1 MPQINSVP
9 EASEGPHRGQNYA
22 ALREYANRVTNPELR
37 AFVHLGLEL
46 LFDNGDDSTLR
57 HGLAL
62 HSYPVKVDEFLFGHR
77 FLRRPKNEL
86 YPAVVDE
93 LVKINED
100 HGRVTNSITEFVGT
114 GGIGSAK
121 TTTALY
127 TNAYQLYLLSCY
139 KNPHAMFRMDS
150 TSEIL
155 FIFQSLNASTARD
168 VDYGRFREICAQ
180 SYYFTSVFPF
190 RKDIES
196 SLKFPNRIEAKPIG
210 SDAGSIGQNVLGG
223 LIDEVNFMAITE
235 KSKRGRDGKYDQA
248 KVIYEGVSRRIKSR
262 FVNSGGMPGILCL
275 VSSKNYPGEF
285 TDIKLQEA
293 ITDPSIYIYDKR
305 VWDIK
310 PAGTFC
316 GDVFQVFTGD
326 DTRKPRLLTAEQAAA
341 IKDEDKALIV
351 NVPTEYKGSFDTD
364 IIGSLRDI
372 AGVGT
377 SSRYPFI
384 LNTEK
389 IAGAFGKVK
398 SILSLGVHDFSASI
412 PLHFRPEF
420 LVNPTKPRWVHID
433 LSISGDCTGVA
444 CGHVSKFVP
453 TSVAGGHEKL
463 PNIVFDFILQV
474 VPPRGDEIK
483 IHRIR
488 EMIHSLRASGVPIK
502 WVTFDSFQSVDSI
515 QLLRQ
520 QGFTTGKISTDVTPA
535 PYILTKNA
543 LYDGRVSC
551 PEHPIAQKELAELE
565 RNVSKGKIDHPPT
578 GSKDCSDAIASVIYG
593 LTTRREVWM
602 IEGIPLFS
610 IPTDIRTIQ
619 DKGATSVTSSNE

>member
-1 MPQINSVP
+1 MPHTNSAP
-9 EASEGPHRGQNYA
+9 EATDGPHRGHNYA
-22 ALREYANRVTNPELR
+22 ALLEYAKRVSNPELR
-37 AFVHLGLEL
+37 AFVNLGIEL
-46 LFDNGDDSTLR
+46 LFNDGDVSTLR

-62 HSYPVKVDEFLFGHR
+62 HSYPVKVDEFLFGQR

-93 LVKINED
+93 LIKINED

-196 SLKFPNRIEAKPIG
+196 ALKFPNRIEAKPIG

-285 TDIKLQEA
+285 TDVKLQEA

-316 GDVFQVFTGD
+316 GEWFQVFTGD
-326 DTRKPRLLTAEQAAA
+326 DTRKPRLLTSEQAAA
-341 IKDEDKALIV
+341 IKDEDKNLVV
-351 NVPTEYKGSFDTD
+351 NIPTEYKGPFDTD

-389 IAGAFGKVK
+389 IAGAFGKAK

-412 PLHFRPEF
+412 PLHFRPEC

-463 PNIVFDFILQV
+463 PHIVFDFVLQV

-520 QGFTTGKISTDVTPA
+520 QGFTTGKISTDITPA

-578 GSKDCSDAIASVIYG
+578 GSKDCSDAMASVIYG

-602 IEGIPLFS
+602 LEGIPLFS

-619 DKGATSVTSSNE
+619 DKGESSVTASN